1 VEKIKVGVVGVGY
14 LGQFHAEKYAKLKG
28 VELVGVVDV
37 DTRRAK
43 EIAKKFKTQPFF
55 HHAEIL
61 DRVQAVSI
69 AVPTAVHHVIAKE
82 CLIHGIDVLIE
93 KPIST
98 TLREAD
104 ELIELAETNRL
115 ILQVGHLERFNGA
128 FLALEG
134 IVRHPMFVESNR
146 LGPFL
151 MRGTDVDVVL
161 DLMIHDID
169 ILLSWVPS
177 RVKWLH
183 AVGIPVL
190 TPRIDIANVR
200 IEFENGCTANLTA
213 SRVSREKMRKTRLF
227 QPDGYLSI
235 DFLTSKAIFAGKKEG
250 GKTGELPSI
259 FIKKIRGKK
268 VDPLNVEIQS
278 FLECVRDRTPPRVS
292 GRDGRRAL
300 DVALQIVEQI
310 RERIDLT
317 VKLPALKG
325 GASR

>member
-14 LGQFHAEKYAKLKG
+14 LGQFHAEKIAKSKG

-43 EIAKKFKTQPFF
+43 EIATRYKTQPFF
-55 HHAEIL
+55 HLAEIV

-69 AVPTAVHHVIAKE
+69 AVPTVAHHVIAKE
-82 CLIHGIDVLIE
+82 CLLHGMDVLIE

-98 TLREAD
+98 TLSEAD
-104 ELIELAETNRL
+104 ELIKLADANGL

-128 FLALEG
+128 LLALEG
-134 IVRHPMFVESNR
+134 VVRHPMFVESNR

-177 RVKWLH
+177 SVKWLH

-190 TPRIDIANVR
+190 TPHIDIANVR

-235 DFLTSKAIFAGKKEG
+235 DFLSSKAIFAGKKEEVNN
-250 GKTGELPSI
+250 GELPSI
-259 FIKKIRGKK
+259 FVKKIRGKK
-268 VDPLNVEIQS
+268 VDPLKVEIQS
-278 FLECVRDRTPPRVS
+278 FLECVRDRTSPRVS

-310 RERIDLT
+310 RERIDLK
-317 VKLPALKG
+317 VKL

>member
-14 LGQFHAEKYAKLKG
+14 LGQFHAEKYAKSKG

-43 EIAKKFKTQPFF
+43 EIATRYKTQPFF
-55 HHAEIL
+55 HLAEIV

-69 AVPTAVHHVIAKE
+69 AVPTVAHHVIAKE
-82 CLIHGIDVLIE
+82 CLLHGMDVLIE

-98 TLREAD
+98 TLSEAD
-104 ELIELAETNRL
+104 ELIKLADANGL

-128 FLALEG
+128 LLALEG
-134 IVRHPMFVESNR
+134 VVRHPMFVESNR

-177 RVKWLH
+177 SVKWLH

-190 TPRIDIANVR
+190 TPHIDIANVR

-235 DFLTSKAIFAGKKEG
+235 DFLSSKAIFAGKKEEV
-250 GKTGELPSI
+250 KNGELPSI
-259 FIKKIRGKK
+259 FVKKIRGKK
-268 VDPLNVEIQS
+268 VDPLKVEIQS
-278 FLECVRDRTPPRVS
+278 FLECVRDRTSPRVS

-310 RERIDLT
+310 RERIDLK
-317 VKLPALKG
+317 VKL